1 MSWVAQR
8 VLAATGTAQP
18 GDCLR
23 EADLALRT
31 GLTETQTENACRV
44 LVRRG
49 LLTRRVAG
57 CHNLTA
63 EGRAALDAGS
73 RIASGPQHPHVAG
86 RRIVR
91 AETARDRMWSALR
104 MEGKATL
111 DDLVMLVAQ
120 GTEADL
126 KNNLMKYMRM
136 LERAGYVKRLPVKE
150 APLVLTSNG
159 CIRWWLLPDRNTGP
173 IAPRPVPKRRALY
186 DANRDRDYP
195 FDGSGWNS
203 AEVRS

>member
-8 VLAATGTAQP
+8 VLEAARTAQP
-18 GDCLR
+18 GECLR
-23 EADLALRT
+23 ETDLAQRA
-31 GLTETQTENACRV
+31 GLTDKQCENACRV

-57 CHNLTA
+57 CHNLTT
-63 EGRAALDAGS
+63 EGRSALDQGE

-120 GTEADL
+120 GDEADL
-126 KNNLMKYMRM
+126 KNNLGKYMRL
-136 LERAGYVKRLPVKE
+136 LERAGYVKRLVVKE
-150 APLVLTSNG
+150 APLTLTSNG

-173 IAPRPVPKRRALY
+173 VAPRPVPKRRALY
-186 DANRDRDYP
+186 DGNRERDYP
-195 FDGSGWNS
+195 LDGSGW
-203 AEVRS
+203 EREEGQI

>member
-8 VLAATGTAQP
+8 VLAAAGTAQP

-23 EADLALRT
+23 EVDLAARA
-31 GLTETQTENACRV
+31 GLTDKQTEAACRV

-57 CHNLTA
+57 CHNLTP
-63 EGRAALDAGS
+63 EGGAALDAGS

-91 AETARDRMWSALR
+91 AETARDRMWRALR
-104 MEGKATL
+104 IEGKATL
-111 DDLVMLVAQ
+111 DDLVMMVAA
-120 GTEADL
+120 GGELDL

-150 APLVLTSNG
+150 APMALTSNG

-173 IAPRPVPKRRALY
+173 VAPRPVPKRRALY

-195 FDGSGWNS
+195 FDGSGW
-203 AEVRS
+203 APCEDRS

>member
-1 MSWVAQR
+1 MSWTAQR
-8 VLAATGTAQP
+8 VLEAARTAQP
-18 GDCLR
+18 GECLR
-23 EADLALRT
+23 EIDLAERA
-31 GLTETQTENACRV
+31 GLTFKQCESACLV

-57 CHNLTA
+57 CHTLTA
-63 EGRAALDAGS
+63 EGRQALDDGR

-104 MEGKATL
+104 IEGKATL

-120 GTEADL
+120 GDEADL
-126 KNNLMKYMRM
+126 KNNLAKYMRL
-136 LERAGYVKRLPVKE
+136 LERAGYVRRLRVKE
-150 APLVLTSNG
+150 APMRVTSNG
-159 CIRWWLLPDRNTGP
+159 CVRWALMPDRNTGP

-186 DANRDRDYP
+186 DGNHERDYP
-195 FDGSGWNS
+195 LDGSGW
-203 AEVRS
+203 ERGEKRP